1 MESKVSS
8 RILIGNFV
16 YLTRWHLLSSF
27 IRANQNSDT
36 NWPKISYRYSQA
48 RPSALKRGR
57 SERGRVGHFGYI
69 GQPFPQKTPK
79 HSLSALKFW
88 GGQKKWWC
96 ICTGCTGQMG
106 ALGYSTIP
114 FHIDFYTFLLNY
126 TFFLRF
132 LTHCHQQHWH

>member
-1 MESKVSS
+1 MHIMLNISAMKLQKNGEQSQYS
-8 RILIGNFV
+8 RILIGNCV
-16 YLTRWHLLSSF
+16 YLTRWRLLSSF
-27 IRANQNSDT
+27 SRANHNSDT

-57 SERGRVGHFGYI
+57 SEQGRVGHFGYI

-79 HSLSALKFW
+79 HSLSALKFR

-106 ALGYSTIP
+106 ALGYSL
-114 FHIDFYTFLLNY
+114 FNY
-126 TFFLRF
+126 TIS
-132 LTHCHQQHWH
+132 H